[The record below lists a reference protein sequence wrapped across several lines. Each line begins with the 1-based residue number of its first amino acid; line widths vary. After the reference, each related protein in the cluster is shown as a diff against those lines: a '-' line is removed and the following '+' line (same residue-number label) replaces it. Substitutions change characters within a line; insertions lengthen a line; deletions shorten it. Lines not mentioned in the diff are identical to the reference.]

1 MQIFLWIAS
10 IIALITGVLLW
21 VNPKALIFTG
31 EVLNKE
37 IISDTIFLKKR
48 IAFGILLIVLGGL
61 MIYTLIWI

>member
-1 MQIFLWIAS
+1 MQIFLWITS